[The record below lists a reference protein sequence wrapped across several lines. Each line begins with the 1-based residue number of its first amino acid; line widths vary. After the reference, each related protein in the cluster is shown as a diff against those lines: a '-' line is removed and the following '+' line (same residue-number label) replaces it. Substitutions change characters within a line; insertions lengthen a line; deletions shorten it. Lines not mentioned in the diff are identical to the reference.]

1 MKEGTSTFVK
11 VTEGRHKEIERRR
24 RREVEVGRGRKGW
37 LRPRDRERFGKGEEE
52 VRKKID
58 GREITKRK

>member
-24 RREVEVGRGRKGW
+24 QVEVERGGEGW
-37 LRPRDRERFGKGEEE
+37 LRPTDRERFGKGEEE

-58 GREITKRK
+58 GRERTKRT